1 MRGPRIELHI
11 EELVLHGFERGD
23 RYAVADAIERELSRL
38 LAEQFTEQGIPSS
51 LTQNSESAHL
61 DAGAFH
67 VAPRSKADHIGAQVA
82 QAVHGGL
89 TK

>member
-1 MRGPRIELHI
+1 MKGPHIELHI

-23 RYAVADAIERELSRL
+23 RYPVADAIERELSRL
-38 LAEQFTEQGIPSS
+38 LAEQFAEQGIPSS
-51 LTQNSESAHL
+51 LTRDAEREHL

-67 VAPRSKADHIGAQVA
+67 VAPRSKPDHIGAQVA